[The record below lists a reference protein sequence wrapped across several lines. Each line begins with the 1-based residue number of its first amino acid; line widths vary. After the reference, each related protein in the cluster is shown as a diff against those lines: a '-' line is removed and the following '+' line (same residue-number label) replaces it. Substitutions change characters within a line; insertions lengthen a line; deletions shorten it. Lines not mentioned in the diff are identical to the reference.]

1 MSINQKPA
9 LRKLASIPASDYN
22 EDEKTMKENRMKNE
36 LRLPSDI
43 PEGLEY
49 TPLSGLSGEEARR
62 RLEAEPGGGWKRGK
76 GTRCPGMMENQ
87 HPESSSE
94 TCLLSSTC

>member
-22 EDEKTMKENRMKNE
+22 EDEKTMKESRMKNE

-62 RLEAEPGGGWKRGK
+62 QLES
-76 GTRCPGMMENQ
+76 Q